1 MQFKIPY
8 ERDLLCALVSL
19 SLLPLAGAGMAQDE
33 TAVEEVI
40 VTGSYIRR
48 SEGFN
53 QASSV
58 VQFTAED
65 LEAEG
70 TLNLGE
76 VVSQL
81 TFVNGD
87 ASQITNTIQGQ
98 DSRSTTIDL
107 RGLGARSTLT
117 LLDGKRLVNENI
129 LAMIPTIAIQRMDI
143 VADGN
148 AALYGNEA
156 VSGVVNIVP
165 YTSYDGFRIESFAEG
180 DSRGDYDEHS
190 VQFLWGGEVGG
201 IDVVLAGQ
209 FHQNSRLAWN
219 ERNIIANSGLVI
231 SSNAPGNWFV
241 PQRNAEGQ
249 LRTSSEI
256 EIRENERDA
265 YLSDDVAFAAL
276 GQTGL
281 QKGSDAYNKFIDSA
295 SYKDYVKAAPK
306 SFTPAPHADPSC
318 APGSERTDYTP
329 GVASNAYGMRLGSN
343 CYFDFGD
350 QRSAREPLEKTQLF
364 ANLTYD
370 VNDDLT
376 LSFQGHHTRIAE
388 RTYTSTSNPGNSRIG
403 ELPMVRGEI
412 PGNPF
417 RACKGGGFDRFNPFQ
432 CQNPADALFGVDY
445 DGDGLPDR
453 GVDAN
458 GDGLADH
465 IVHPNGWIPLYEDV
479 IARTLRPINKT
490 HTLSHGHSVDAANL
504 SDDIDH
510 VSRYSFEADFTIP
523 FLNGWQG
530 TAAYTHGYRERQFMS
545 NQNYDIT
552 AMIQGLN
559 CDVVKDRSACYS
571 PFLIVDPEDNNS
583 VHVMNAVAGRSIEVI
598 EDKLTT
604 VDIILNGELP
614 LGGFELPGGP
624 VGAAI
629 GYQFRDDKYLNIP
642 SEEEIAGVTWI
653 GSENRQTASSGAR
666 DIDAFFA
673 EFALPVLDNL
683 EVELAVRHEK
693 FSTGQ
698 SATVP
703 EFGVTFAPLDWLV
716 LRATT
721 GEAFIAPTLEQLLNP
736 VTCGLGTVSDPFSN
750 FEAWT
755 TTCGGGNPNLDN
767 ETSDSKQFGFD
778 IAFND
783 FDFSATWV
791 QIDFQNRIVDKNA
804 QDLLDEE
811 FKIFKQA
818 TGFSG
823 DGENVKPDS
832 QELQAWVNDPRSNKQ
847 IIRSDNDVSTIL
859 QICCRGSINAEF
871 VKVTAMDFDAN
882 YTFGFDNIGD
892 FRIGLRATYVEE
904 YLVQANPESPVT
916 DAAGGYNYRTGAAPE
931 LPHWKANL
939 RMGWTNGNH
948 SVVSTVHYIDDLPYD
963 GPAYSHMDR
972 FAGFYRPGNIF
983 DTGIHAWTDM
993 DIAYTYR
1000 GLALF
1005 DGEMAMTIGSRNVF
1019 DREPQRSPEFM
1030 GVVGGLQDVMGRVL
1044 YARMVYDF

>member
-1 MQFKIPY
+1 MQIKIPQK
-8 ERDLLCALVSL
+8 RNLLCAAISL
-19 SLLPLAGAGMAQDE
+19 SLLPIAGASLAQDE
-33 TAVEEVI
+33 ATVEEVI

-48 SEGFN
+48 SEGFS

-58 VQFTAED
+58 VQLTAED

-98 DSRSTTIDL
+98 DSRSTSIDL
-107 RGLGARSTLT
+107 RGLGPRSTLT
-117 LLDGKRLVNENI
+117 LLDGKRVVDENV
-129 LAMIPTIAIQRMDI
+129 LAMIPTIAIQRLDI

-156 VSGVVNIVP
+156 VSGVVNFVP
-165 YTSYDGFRIESFAEG
+165 YTSYDGFRLESFAEG
-180 DSRGDYDEHS
+180 DTRGDYDEHS
-190 VQFLWGGEVGG
+190 VQFLWGGDLGG
-201 IDVVLAGQ
+201 VDVVLAGQ

-219 ERNIIANSGLVI
+219 ERSLLANSGLVI

-241 PQRNAEGQ
+241 PV
-249 LRTSSEI
+249 
-256 EIRENERDA
+256 RDEDGN
-265 YLSDDVAFAAL
+265 Y
-276 GQTGL
+276 TGDR
-281 QKGSDAYNKFIDSA
+281 GRA
-295 SYKDYVKAAPK
+295 
-306 SFTPAPHADPSC
+306 ADPSC
-318 APGSERTDYTP
+318 TPGSERTDYTP
-329 GVASNAYGMRLGSN
+329 GVASNAYGMRLGTS
-343 CYFDFGD
+343 CFFDFGD

-364 ANLTYD
+364 TNLSYD
-370 VNDDLT
+370 VSDDLT
-376 LSFQGHHTRIAE
+376 LSFQGYHTRIAE

-403 ELPMVRGEI
+403 ELPAVRGEM

-417 RACKGGGFDRFNPFQ
+417 RACAGGRFDRFNPFV
-432 CQNPADALFGVDY
+432 CADPADNLFGVDY
-445 DGDGLPDR
+445 NGDGLPDR
-453 GVDAN
+453 YGPDVDVN
-458 GDGLADH
+458 GDGLADA

-479 IARTLRPINKT
+479 VARTLRPINKT
-490 HTLSHGHSVDAANL
+490 HTRSHGHSPDAANL
-504 SDDIDH
+504 SDNIDH
-510 VSRYSFEADFTIP
+510 ISRYSFEADFTVP
-523 FLNGWQG
+523 FLEGWQG
-530 TAAYTHGYRERQFMS
+530 TAAYTHGYRELQFMS

-559 CDVVKDRSACYS
+559 CDVVFERSACYS
-571 PFLIVDPEDNNS
+571 PFLIVNPEDNNS
-583 VHVMNAVAGRSIEVI
+583 VDVMNAVAGRSIETI

-604 VDIILNGELP
+604 VDIILNGEIP

-624 VGAAI
+624 IGAAV

-642 SEEEIAGVTWI
+642 SEEELAGVTWI
-653 GSENRQTASSGAR
+653 GSENRERASSGSR
-666 DIDAFFA
+666 NIDAFFA
-673 EFALPVLDNL
+673 EFALPVLSNL
-683 EVELAVRHEK
+683 EVELAVRHEE

-703 EFGVTFAPLDWLV
+703 EFGVTFAPLDWLT

-736 VTCGLGTVSDPFSN
+736 VTCGLGTVSDPFST

-767 ETSDSKQFGFD
+767 ETSDSNQFGFD
-778 IAFND
+778 IAFDD

-791 QIDFQNRIVDKNA
+791 QIDFRNRIVNKNA
-804 QDLLDEE
+804 QDLLNEE
-811 FKIFKQA
+811 FEVFREA

-823 DGENVKPDS
+823 DGKPTLD
-832 QELQAWVNDPRSNKQ
+832 QLQAWVSDPRSNPE
-847 IIRSDNDVSTIL
+847 IIRSRGDVSTIL

-892 FRIGLRATYVEE
+892 FRLGLQATYVQEF
-904 YLVQANPESPVT
+904 LVQSDPERPPRDV
-916 DAAGGYNYRTGAAPE
+916 AGEYNWGTGAAPE

-939 RMGWTNGNH
+939 RMSWTNGNH
-948 SVVSTVHYIDDLPYD
+948 AVVSTVHYIDDLPYD
-963 GPAYSHMDR
+963 GPSYSHMDN
-972 FAGFYRPGNIF
+972 FGGFYRPGGIF
-983 DTGIHAWTDM
+983 ETGIYAWTDM
-993 DIAYTYR
+993 DLAYSYR
-1000 GLALF
+1000 GLEF
-1005 DGEMAMTIGSRNVF
+1005 MDGEMAMTIGSRNVF

-1030 GVVGGLQDVMGRVL
+1030 GVVGGLQDVMGRIL
-1044 YARMVYDF
+1044 YARVVYDF